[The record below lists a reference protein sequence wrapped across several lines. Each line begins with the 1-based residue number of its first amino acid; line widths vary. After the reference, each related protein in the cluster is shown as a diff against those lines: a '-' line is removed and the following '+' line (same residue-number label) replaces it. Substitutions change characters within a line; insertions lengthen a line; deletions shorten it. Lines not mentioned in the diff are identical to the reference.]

1 VGGYSV
7 ERIITRVIAMNMPG
21 KQRGAAL
28 MMVLLIVSIMVVLA
42 VSLIDGVR
50 YSSQRLLNQRLMDQG
65 YWYALG
71 GERIAVFAIEDAAG
85 DAVTVLSQDWAR
97 KDIVFPIEG
106 GSIAGLVNDEQAC
119 FNLNSLYRA
128 EPATGAADDVTGAE
142 QVFTA
147 LLENLEISPQ
157 RAEFIIGRTQDWIDE
172 DFAPE
177 GIYGAEDLSYSAL
190 DYPYLPP
197 NSLLDSVSEMGLYA
211 EFEEGEQKRLAP
223 YVCALPEVNTAINVN
238 TLTADKAALLAA
250 VIANVLSVEEVSAV
264 LEDRPE
270 DGWADTASFVTA
282 LNLRSGEVLP
292 AKLLQGIGVKSY
304 YFKGLADVFYEQRQM
319 RLFSRM
325 VLKNGK
331 AIVYAREYG
340 EVF

>member
-1 VGGYSV
+1 MTG
-7 ERIITRVIAMNMPG
+7 RHT
-21 KQRGAAL
+21 QRGAAL
-28 MMVLLIVSIMVVLA
+28 MMVLLIVAIMVVLA
-42 VSLIDGVR
+42 VGLTDGVR

-71 GERIAVFAIEDAAG
+71 GERIAVFALEDTSG
-85 DAVTVLSQDWAR
+85 DPVSALNQDWAR
-97 KDIVFPIEG
+97 KDIVFPIDG
-106 GSIAGLVNDEQAC
+106 GSIAGLITDEQAC

-128 EPATGAADDVTGAE
+128 EPATGAADDVTAAE

-172 DFAPE
+172 DFSPE
-177 GIYGAEDLSYSAL
+177 GIYGAEDLTYTAL

-197 NSLLDSVSEMGLYA
+197 NGLLDSTSEMGLYA
-211 EFEEGEQKRLAP
+211 EFEEDEQKRIAP

-238 TLTADKAALLAA
+238 TLALDKAALLAA
-250 VIANVLSVEEVSAV
+250 AIGNIISVEQASAV
-264 LEDRPE
+264 LESRPE
-270 DGWADTASFVTA
+270 NGWADVASFVTA
-282 LNLRSGEVLP
+282 LNLASEETMP
-292 AKLLQGIGVKSY
+292 TKLLQGIGVKSH
-304 YFKGLADVFYEQRQM
+304 YFRGLADVFYEQRQM
-319 RLFSRM
+319 RLFSRL
-325 VLKNGK
+325 VVKNGK